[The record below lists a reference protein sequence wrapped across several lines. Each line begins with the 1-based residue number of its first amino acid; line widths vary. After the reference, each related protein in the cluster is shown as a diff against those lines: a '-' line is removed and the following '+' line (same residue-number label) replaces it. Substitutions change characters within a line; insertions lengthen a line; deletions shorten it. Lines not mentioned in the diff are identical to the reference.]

1 MSDLCMCHFYA
12 VATVLAKFIQ
22 KTVMCSNYNLNYIL
36 YKVFQRKKLPCVIS
50 KIRE

>member
-22 KTVMCSNYNLNYIL
+22 KTDVLQLQSQLHTIRGVPKKKAALCH
-36 YKVFQRKKLPCVIS
+36 FQN
-50 KIRE
+50 